1 LKRTAIRRRSR
12 LIAVVLSESGN
23 NVDVRFK
30 PYSTGI
36 SSGSTLGVASMDGGK
51 GRELGAVSLIVF
63 WRDQSC
69 LQNIVAWTSVP
80 PCGVCNLLE
89 HCRGRSA
96 GANSK
101 CLDCESAW
109 RPEII

>member
-1 LKRTAIRRRSR
+1 M
-12 LIAVVLSESGN
+12 AVVLSESGN

-30 PYSTGI
+30 PYPTGL

-69 LQNIVAWTSVP
+69 LQNNALIANQLEGQRSFRLDQR
-80 PCGVCNLLE
+80 LL
-89 HCRGRSA
+89 
-96 GANSK
+96 K
-101 CLDCESAW
+101 
-109 RPEII
+109 